1 MIGLLKKP
9 LFDWPIWLKGNPK
22 RTSRNS
28 LLSVEGPEQGSRFG
42 FAEDTI
48 GVRLRL
54 WRRLCEWH
62 PTRVGLA
69 GRFAAILEHSGQLK
83 KPGFELLHSPG
94 YLSGAITT
102 QTKKRK
108 AIEIACERQ
117 TFLLAHRRWGTFLEE
132 ELRVKR
138 PPAAMS
144 EEKRLP
150 FAGYN
155 LDSKRLKKF
164 KVSL

>member
-28 LLSVEGPEQGSRFG
+28 LLSVEGPEQGSRCC

-94 YLSGAITT
+94 YLSGAILT

-117 TFLLAHRRWGTFLEE
+117 TFLVAHEGRFSRRNSSWNVPQRRWARRNVCRSQATI
-132 ELRVKR
+132 
-138 PPAAMS
+138 
-144 EEKRLP
+144 
-150 FAGYN
+150 
-155 LDSKRLKKF
+155 
-164 KVSL
+164 

>member
-28 LLSVEGPEQGSRFG
+28 LLSVEGPEQGSRCC

-62 PTRVGLA
+62 PTRVGLT

-94 YLSGAITT
+94 YLSGAIMT

-132 ELRVKR
+132 ETSPSGDERGETSAVR
-138 PPAAMS
+138 
-144 EEKRLP
+144 RLQ
-150 FAGYN
+150 F
-155 LDSKRLKKF
+155 RQ
-164 KVSL
+164 

>member
-28 LLSVEGPEQGSRFG
+28 LLSVEGPEQGSRCC

-54 WRRLCEWH
+54 WRRWCEWH

-94 YLSGAITT
+94 YLSGAIMTK
-102 QTKKRK
+102 TKKRK
-108 AIEIACERQ
+108 TIEIACERQ

-132 ELRVKR
+132 ELLVKR

-164 KVSL
+164 KVRL

>member
-28 LLSVEGPEQGSRFG
+28 LLSVEGPEQGSRCC

-54 WRRLCEWH
+54 WRRSCEWH

-83 KPGFELLHSPG
+83 KPEFELLHSPG
-94 YLSGAITT
+94 YLSGAIMT

-117 TFLLAHRRWGTFLEE
+117 TFLLAHRRWGTFLAE
-132 ELRVKR
+132 ELLVKR

-144 EEKRLP
+144 KEKGLP

>member
-28 LLSVEGPEQGSRFG
+28 LLSVEGPEQGSRCC

-62 PTRVGLA
+62 PTRVGLT

-94 YLSGAITT
+94 YLSGAIMT

-132 ELRVKR
+132 ELLVKR

-155 LDSKRLKKF
+155 LGSKRLTKF

>member
-28 LLSVEGPEQGSRFG
+28 LLSVEGPEQGSRCC

-94 YLSGAITT
+94 YLSGAIMT
-102 QTKKRK
+102 Q
-108 AIEIACERQ
+108 ISSLIAVEGRFSRRNSSWNVPQ
-117 TFLLAHRRWGTFLEE
+117 RRWARRNVCRSQATIWTVRG
-132 ELRVKR
+132 
-138 PPAAMS
+138 
-144 EEKRLP
+144 
-150 FAGYN
+150 
-155 LDSKRLKKF
+155 
-164 KVSL
+164 